1 METKVEENSDDSKV
15 SSKSMS
21 KSQVDAD
28 INALIRSL
36 MEETQQISELVE
48 MEKSYTTEL
57 TSQFKQIILGLNAS
71 YHIKPESISKND
83 SSISDVVLT
92 PQGVVCVF
100 SHSGS
105 VVSRNLEAL
114 QSEVLLRILMEV
126 IPEVKVLLNERRQK
140 LNGRVMSL
148 ERLSKELRKV
158 PVMPTGR
165 ARPSSP
171 EQGTE
176 ARRERSSSGGDALRS
191 AIDGK

>member
-1 METKVEENSDDSKV
+1 METKVEDNNNDEKA
-15 SSKSMS
+15 SSKSRA
-21 KSQVDAD
+21 QVEAD
-28 INALIRSL
+28 VNALIRSL
-36 MEETQQISELVE
+36 MEETQQISELLE

-83 SSISDVVLT
+83 SSISDAVLT
-92 PQGVVCVF
+92 PQGIVCVF

-105 VVSRNLEAL
+105 VISRSLEAL
-114 QSEVLLRILMEV
+114 QSEILLRILLEV

-148 ERLSKELRKV
+148 ERLSKELKKV
-158 PVMPTGR
+158 PAMPTGR
-165 ARPSSP
+165 KGGSDQSP
-171 EQGTE
+171 VG
-176 ARRERSSSGGDALRS
+176 RGRGSSGNDAMRS

>member
-1 METKVEENSDDSKV
+1 M
-15 SSKSMS
+15 
-21 KSQVDAD
+21 
-28 INALIRSL
+28 
-36 MEETQQISELVE
+36 
-48 MEKSYTTEL
+48 
-57 TSQFKQIILGLNAS
+57 
-71 YHIKPESISKND
+71 
-83 SSISDVVLT
+83 LT

-158 PVMPTGR
+158 PVMPASR
-165 ARPSSP
+165 ARPGSP